1 MAISLEQVLSAP
13 KVRERNILR
22 NVYLW
27 MTGGLALTGLISY
40 TIASSQQLT
49 RALLTTP
56 GLFLILI
63 IAEFGLVI
71 YLSARIQKMKSSS
84 AVAAFIG
91 YAVLNGITLSVLL
104 QIYTG
109 LTISR
114 AFFTTAGTFAGM
126 SIYGM
131 TTKRDLDQI
140 GAYLV
145 MGLWGIIIA
154 TVVNMLIGSSSIY
167 YLISYL
173 GLIIFLG
180 LTAWDTQTIVKWNQA
195 YGSSMDEETYV
206 KLSIIGAL
214 KLYLDF
220 INIFL
225 FLLRI
230 FGRRN

>member
-167 YLISYL
+167 YMISYL